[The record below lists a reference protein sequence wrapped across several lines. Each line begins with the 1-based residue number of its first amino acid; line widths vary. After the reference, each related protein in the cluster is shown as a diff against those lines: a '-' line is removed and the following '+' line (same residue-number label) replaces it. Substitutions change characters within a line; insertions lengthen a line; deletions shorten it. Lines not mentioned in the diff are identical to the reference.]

1 MHEDFDD
8 YGFLGLQAE
17 DFRREIERRYNEWF
31 RLCFDINHFA
41 QKAKHE
47 LVIHNMDGQEVISAC
62 LFLKILNG
70 FQGCLIQARYG
81 LASEAE
87 VLLRSSLEA
96 LFIMKA
102 CMNDEDFMRE
112 YIKSDEVKQWTL
124 MKAAYK
130 HDAPVFM
137 ETRKYA
143 TSERIKE
150 LQGKKERKEIK
161 EINVSR
167 VAEKAGLEVLYDSAY
182 RLLSD
187 SVHCGPKS
195 LEEYITTSDGAG
207 RVISVGLM
215 PPKAELDTIFIS
227 AVQVMIFALDSIL
240 TFFKVDKSKEL
251 EPFDLRFQKLVK
263 TEEDGTLG

>member
-1 MHEDFDD
+1 MAEDFDD

-17 DFRREIERRYNEWF
+17 DFRREIERKYNGWF

-41 QKAKHE
+41 QKAKYE

-70 FQGCLIQARYG
+70 FQGCLIQVRYG

-112 YIKSDEVKQWTL
+112 YIKSDEVKQLTL

-143 TSERIKE
+143 TSERMKE

-195 LEEYITTSDGAG
+195 LEEYIGVADNTG
-207 RVISVGLM
+207 RVRSIGVM
-215 PPKAELDTIFIS
+215 PTKAELDTVFIS
-227 AVQVMIFALDSIL
+227 AVQIMMFTFDSIF
-240 TFFKVDKSKEL
+240 TFFKLDKNREVDS
-251 EPFDLRFQKLVK
+251 FDTRFQKLVK
-263 TEEDGTLG
+263 TEEDGTSG

>member
-17 DFRREIERRYNEWF
+17 DFRREIERKYNEWF
-31 RLCFDINHFA
+31 RLCLDINHIA
-41 QKAKHE
+41 QKAKYE
-47 LVIHNMDGQEVISAC
+47 LVIHSLDGQEVISVC

-102 CMNDEDFMRE
+102 CIKDEDFMRE
-112 YIKSDEVKQWTL
+112 YIKSDEVKQLAL

-130 HDAPVFM
+130 HDAPVFT

-143 TSERIKE
+143 TSERMKE
-150 LQGKKERKEIK
+150 LQERKERREIK
-161 EINVSR
+161 EINVRR
-167 VAEKAGLEVLYDSAY
+167 VAEKAELEVLYDSAY

-187 SVHCGPKS
+187 SVHCGAKS
-195 LEEYITTSDGAG
+195 LEKYITTTDDVG
-207 RVISVGLM
+207 RVRNVGVI
-215 PPKAELDTIFIS
+215 PPKAELETVFII
-227 AVQVMIFALDSIL
+227 AAQIMIFALDSIL

-251 EPFDLRFQKLVK
+251 ESFDLRLQKLVK
-263 TEEDGTLG
+263 T

>member
-1 MHEDFDD
+1 MAEDFND

-17 DFRREIERRYNEWF
+17 DFRRGIEKKYGEWF

-41 QKAKHE
+41 QRAKYE
-47 LVIHNMDGQEVISAC
+47 LEIHNMDGQEVISAC

-70 FQGCLIQARYG
+70 FQGCLILSRYG
-81 LASEAE
+81 LLSEAE

-112 YIKSDEVKQWTL
+112 YIKSDEVKQL
-124 MKAAYK
+124 NIMKAAYK
-130 HDAPVFM
+130 HDATVFM

-143 TSERIKE
+143 TTERMRG
-150 LQGKKERKEIK
+150 LQRKKDRKEIK

-167 VAEKAGLEVLYDSAY
+167 VAEKAGLELLYDSAY

-195 LEEYITTSDGAG
+195 LEEYMGVVDDTGKVRSIG
-207 RVISVGLM
+207 IM
-215 PPKAELDTIFIS
+215 PTKAELDTVFIS
-227 AVQVMIFALDSIL
+227 AVQIMLFTFDSIFN
-240 TFFKVDKSKEL
+240 FFKLDKNSEVESFGK
-251 EPFDLRFQKLVK
+251 RFQKLVK
-263 TEEDGTLG
+263 T